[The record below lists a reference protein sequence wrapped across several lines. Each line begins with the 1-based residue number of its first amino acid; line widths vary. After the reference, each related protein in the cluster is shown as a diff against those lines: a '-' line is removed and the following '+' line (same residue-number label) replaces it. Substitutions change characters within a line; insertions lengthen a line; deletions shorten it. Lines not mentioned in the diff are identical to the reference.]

1 MSNNNLV
8 VTSRKMVETITETK
22 NKNKQT
28 NFKVM
33 YSRLVKES
41 LTIAM
46 IESHL

>member
-1 MSNNNLV
+1 MPNNNLAV
-8 VTSRKMVETITETK
+8 KSKKMVKTITEMK

-33 YSRLVKES
+33 YSRLVRMS

-46 IESHL
+46 NYD

>member
-8 VTSRKMVETITETK
+8 ITSRNMVETITEMK

-33 YSRLVKES
+33 YSRLVRMS

-46 IESHL
+46 IEYP